1 MFFRQVFS
9 RVLPG
14 NIFPTDFSAMLN
26 SGMFPAGFSAAFP
39 PRFTREYFSG
49 RFYLI

>member
-14 NIFPTDFSAMLN
+14 NNFPTDFSAMLN
-26 SGMFPAGFSAAFP
+26 PGMFRQVFL